1 MAPQGSIVGH
11 FGTYDVQIT
20 KLLLESV
27 PHLISNGSGGV
38 LLLLGRGG
46 ELMRNALIR
55 KHPEMAD
62 RVHATGPLDAAD
74 LSLHLSAC
82 DVMLQPYIDG
92 VSSRRTST
100 IVALAHGIPVV
111 TTSGRLTEPLWA
123 ASEAVALAPPADV
136 SALVAATK
144 RLLPDAKARSRM
156 SAAARMLYEKRFD
169 LKHIITTLRGA
180 GAYR

>member
-1 MAPQGSIVGH
+1 
-11 FGTYDVQIT
+11 
-20 KLLLESV
+20 
-27 PHLISNGSGGV
+27 
-38 LLLLGRGG
+38 
-46 ELMRNALIR
+46 
-55 KHPEMAD
+55 MAD

-92 VSSRRTST
+92 VSSRRTGT

-111 TTSGRLTEPLWA
+111 TTSGRLTEPWA
-123 ASEAVALAPPADV
+123 ASEAVALAPAADV